1 MPSFSTGDGAR
12 GGEGEDDTTKLTDS
26 EKMDKVMEALPVLTE
41 GLTALQTGQVAL
53 D

>member
-1 MPSFSTGDGAR
+1 MILPS
-12 GGEGEDDTTKLTDS
+12 LTDS

-41 GLTALQTGQVAL
+41 GLTALQTGTSRI